1 MKLQGGFMNTVDY
14 LIFVP
19 FSIWALWVGSMNV
32 LNMLD
37 TDILR
42 EHSRYRK
49 SPTEPRNG
57 LSSLLCGLFW
67 LTLGVGALLVVIDRI
82 KLK

>member
-1 MKLQGGFMNTVDY
+1 MQPVDY

-19 FSIWALWVGSMNV
+19 FSVWALWVGSMNV
-32 LNMLD
+32 LNMLN
-37 TDILR
+37 TNLLS
-42 EHSRYRK
+42 EQSRYRK

-57 LSSLLCGLFW
+57 LYSLLCGLFW
-67 LTLGVGALLVVIDRI
+67 LTLGAGALLAMIHGI

>member
-1 MKLQGGFMNTVDY
+1 MMQPVDY

-19 FSIWALWVGSMNV
+19 FSIWALWVGSMNL
-32 LNMLD
+32 LNTLK
-37 TDILR
+37 TDILS

-67 LTLGVGALLVVIDRI
+67 LTFGAGALLFVIKGI
-82 KLK
+82 KLH